1 MRRGRVESGRVAP
14 QPRATGKSYSQ
25 CHCVTG
31 KGRARRRGTLAVARA
46 QSGVPFFNTPTRCP
60 RARRHQAP
68 PLRRNALVLRAAPRG
83 RDQRACRPKP
93 TYEHLWPV
101 SAEHGIHWKRCADQE
116 DADGAGG
123 AGVATRAW
131 RWIWCACE
139 HVLQGHAL
147 RTLPTRMHS
156 THPCLLLHPAVSR
169 SRPSRN

>member
-14 QPRATGKSYSQ
+14 HPRATGKSYSQ
-25 CHCVTG
+25 CQCTWVRVQAAFG
-31 KGRARRRGTLAVARA
+31 EGRREIA
-46 QSGVPFFNTPTRCP
+46 GVNTPIG
-60 RARRHQAP
+60 AP
-68 PLRRNALVLRAAPRG
+68 AVGTAEKDDALVLRAPPGG

-93 TYEHLWPV
+93 TYEHLWTV
-101 SAEHGIHWKRCADQE
+101 STEHGVPRCADQE